1 MSEEKKNELEKK
13 SSQEIGASTLGLSSA
28 DMQQMYGDMG
38 QEDVTIPRIVI
49 LQGLSPEVTEGKGTP
64 GQFYV
69 KGFERNLGKGPVELI
84 VIMRSKSRIRWR
96 DLKLGGGILCQSPD
110 AKIGQ
115 GDPGGECEKCQFS
128 AWVGQDGKPGCDL
141 YQNVI
146 VVLRTDEDWIP
157 MALSGNRT
165 KLKPIKNLNS
175 LLMLEMTKGRP
186 LFSKSYNLESMM
198 RQNTQGLQYFTYRI
212 SPANGNAVLPL
223 EEQKKAANLFA
234 SIKGRKLN
242 IVEDNQEEHPTVEPS
257 KDF

>member
-1 MSEEKKNELEKK
+1 MVEEKKNELEKK
-13 SSQEIGASTLGLSSA
+13 DKQELSTNLGLSKA
-28 DMQQMYGDMG
+28 DIEQMYGDMG

-96 DLKLGGGILCQSPD
+96 DLKLGGGLLCQSAD
-110 AKIGQ
+110 AKLGQ
-115 GDPGGECEKCQFS
+115 GDPGGECEKCQYS
-128 AWVGQDGKPGCDL
+128 AWVGTDGKPGCDL

-146 VVLRTDEDWIP
+146 VALRKDEDWIP

-165 KLKPIKNLNS
+165 KLKAIKNLNS

-186 LFSKSYNLESMM
+186 LFSKSYNLEPMM
-198 RQNTQGLQYFTYRI
+198 RQNQQGLQYFTYRI
-212 SPANGNAVLPL
+212 SPANDNAQLPI
-223 EEQKKAANLFA
+223 EEQQKAAHLFA

-242 IVEDNQEEHPTVEPS
+242 IVEDNQEEQPTVTASTE
-257 KDF
+257 F

>member
-1 MSEEKKNELEKK
+1 MTEEKKNELQKQDEKGL
-13 SSQEIGASTLGLSSA
+13 SANLGLSKA
-28 DMQQMYGDMG
+28 DIEQMYGGME

-69 KGFERNLGKGPVELI
+69 KGFERNLGKGPVELV

-96 DLKLGGGILCQSPD
+96 DLKLGGGLLCQSPD
-110 AKIGQ
+110 AKMGQ
-115 GDPGGECEKCQFS
+115 GDPGGECEKCQYS
-128 AWVGQDGKPGCDL
+128 AWVGTDGKPGCDL

-146 VVLRTDEDWIP
+146 VVLRKDEDWIP

-212 SPANGNAVLPL
+212 SPANENAVLPL
-223 EEQKKAANLFA
+223 EEQKKAANLFS

-242 IVEDNQEEHPTVEPS
+242 IVEDNQDETPTVEAS